1 MKSRQNT
8 SFFLK
13 NRVEFPTETA
23 RSTTVRRSMAAICLC
38 LGLILLWPRAATAD
52 AVTDW
57 NANAGR
63 AAVAA
68 CISPGPGDDPLHE
81 SRRYA
86 MMHVAVHDALNA
98 IDRRSRPY
106 AFDAS
111 VAPEASANAAVAS
124 AARHV

>member
-23 RSTTVRRSMAAICLC
+23 RSTTVRRSMAALCLC
-38 LGLILLWPRAATAD
+38 LGLILLWPRSATAD

-63 AAVAA
+63 AAIAA
-68 CISPGPGDDPLHE
+68 CISPYDDPLHE
-81 SRRYA
+81 SRMYA
-86 MMHVAVHDALNA
+86 MMHGAIHDALNA

-106 AFDAS
+106 AFDAFA
-111 VAPEASANAAVAS
+111 APGTSAS
-124 AARHV
+124 